1 MALAQPGAPDSL
13 SANVLGDLLPCQADA
28 PMLKQLF
35 VNLLS
40 NAVKFTR
47 DRAVG
52 HIEIGC
58 TRVAGE
64 VVYFV
69 KDNGAGFDMRYAD
82 KLFGVF
88 QRLHRSDE
96 FEGTGVGLAIVRRIV
111 QRHGGRVWADAARDQ
126 GATFSFTLEATPGE
140 A

>member
-52 HIEIGC
+52 HIEIGSVSAELSHGNA
-58 TRVAGE
+58 RPRLFRLPADRAI
-64 VVYFV
+64 VVNYGLPN
-69 KDNGAGFDMRYAD
+69 DGAAAS
-82 KLFGVF
+82 GVD
-88 QRLHRSDE
+88 RSD
-96 FEGTGVGLAIVRRIV
+96 RS
-111 QRHGGRVWADAARDQ
+111 AA
-126 GATFSFTLEATPGE
+126 AF
-140 A
+140 